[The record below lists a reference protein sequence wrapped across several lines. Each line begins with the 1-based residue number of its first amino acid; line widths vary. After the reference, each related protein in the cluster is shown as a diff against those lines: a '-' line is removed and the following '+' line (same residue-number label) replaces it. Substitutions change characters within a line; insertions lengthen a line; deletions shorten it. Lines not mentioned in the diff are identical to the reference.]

1 MKRSKFTEEQII
13 AILREQE
20 AGAKTAEVCRR
31 HGISSATFY
40 AWKAKFGGM
49 EPSEAKRLKA
59 LEDENAKLKR
69 LLAEAMLDNTALKD
83 LLFKK
88 MVTPAARREA
98 VAHLEEGYE
107 MSERRACSLIGA
119 DRSSVRYLH
128 RRTTDAELRDE
139 LRKAAEKHRRFG
151 YRRLHV
157 ILRRDGHVLNRKRTQ
172 RLYRE
177 EGLSVRRRRSR
188 KRAIGTRAP
197 LVTEALANARWSVD
211 FVQDQFADG
220 RRFRILNVIDDV
232 TKESLAAVVDTSI
245 SGHRVARELTALIER
260 RGKPGVIVSDNG
272 TEFTSNAILE
282 WAEKMKVK
290 WHYIAPGKPM
300 QNGNCEAFNGR
311 MRDELLNETLFFGID
326 HAREAVARWT
336 HTYNTERPHSALGYQ
351 APAVFAAQLTAMGD
365 QLRAPETLRRSPIA
379 PSAQPRQIQ
388 SPTLVSAG

>member
-1 MKRSKFTEEQII
+1 
-13 AILREQE
+13 
-20 AGAKTAEVCRR
+20 
-31 HGISSATFY
+31 
-40 AWKAKFGGM
+40 
-49 EPSEAKRLKA
+49 
-59 LEDENAKLKR
+59 
-69 LLAEAMLDNTALKD
+69 
-83 LLFKK
+83 

-98 VAHLEEGYE
+98 VAHLEQGYG
-107 MSERRACSLIGA
+107 MSERRACSVIGA
-119 DRSSVRYLH
+119 DRSSVRYRP
-128 RRTTDAELRDE
+128 RRPDDAVLRE
-139 LRKAAEKHRRFG
+139 ALRGAAETHRRFG

-177 EGLSVRRRRSR
+177 EGLAVRRRRSR

-197 LVTEALANARWSVD
+197 LVTEAVANARWSLD

-232 TKESLAAVVDTSI
+232 TKESLAAVADTSI
-245 SGHRVARELTALIER
+245 SGRRVARELTALIAW

-282 WAEKMKVK
+282 WAEKMQVK

-326 HAREAVARWT
+326 HARAVVARWT

-365 QLRAPETLRRSPIA
+365 QLRAAETLRRSPIA
-379 PSAQPRQIQ
+379 PSTQPRQIQ
-388 SPTLVSAG
+388 PPTLVSDG